1 MLNFT
6 SETSPFLHVP
16 TSLSQMWDPSIWEE
30 HQEQFLHVL
39 TIYRCRWPVASP
51 RHAGGAGSEV
61 EVPLARRPLSAGEQQ
76 SEGKVLADLS
86 PFRDEVLPQMSV
98 VRFSH
103 LDIKYVLKNG
113 RSMLSCSQFPV
124 GSSLTEKRI
133 QAVLQTALLYR
144 DTQNQIL
151 TAGKLAT
158 NPVVQNIT
166 RRMFSFTSTEKNV
179 TPKRNQHPCLHCFP
193 KVRLLPFLI

>member
-1 MLNFT
+1 M
-6 SETSPFLHVP
+6 
-16 TSLSQMWDPSIWEE
+16 Q
-30 HQEQFLHVL
+30 
-39 TIYRCRWPVASP
+39 
-51 RHAGGAGSEV
+51 
-61 EVPLARRPLSAGEQQ
+61 LARPLLSAGEER
-76 SEGKVLADLS
+76 SDRKVLADLS

-98 VRFSH
+98 VKFSH
-103 LDIKYVLKNG
+103 LDIKYILKNG
-113 RSMLSCSQFPV
+113 RSALSCSQFPI

-144 DTQNQIL
+144 DTQHQIL

-166 RRMFSFTSTEKNV
+166 RRMFSFTFTEKNV

-193 KVRLLPFLI
+193 KVTLLAFLISFP